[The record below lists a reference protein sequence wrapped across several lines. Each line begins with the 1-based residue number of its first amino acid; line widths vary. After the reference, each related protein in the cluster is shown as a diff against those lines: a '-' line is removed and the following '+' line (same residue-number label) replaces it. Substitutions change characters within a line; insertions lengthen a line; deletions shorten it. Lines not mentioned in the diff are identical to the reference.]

1 MSDNNYSLINF
12 DGASDVVIKLLDMI
26 QNAVGW
32 CVIPKRKAADFEKG
46 LSVYVES
53 IENDPTLSGL
63 EKGVKISSARK
74 EMKQYINQ
82 GKIIAYAAKDIQ
94 VDSKLD
100 VDDDWLM
107 YFFEYAKN
115 VSADDVQRIWAK
127 ILAERCNGNTS
138 MNRRLINAL
147 SMLDHETAHI
157 FERLCGITLEFTCY
171 YIKYAPL
178 VFPVCI
184 YKDYLSELEQVDQGK
199 VIEFTKYH
207 LNFVGFDE
215 KNYDFKKLKDNGLIE
230 MRTEENTMENVL
242 NIEPE
247 IMLNGK
253 AYKIKGDKGIKN
265 LELGR
270 IKYTELGESLCDI
283 VNTSYVFPYFDIL
296 MERYFKSQGYIL
308 LEK

>member
-1 MSDNNYSLINF
+1 MSDTNYSLINF

-32 CVIPKRKAADFEKG
+32 CIMPKGKSADFEKG
-46 LSVYVES
+46 LSVYVET
-53 IENDPTLSGL
+53 IENDSTLNGL
-63 EKGVKISSARK
+63 EKGAKISTARK

-115 VSADDVQRIWAK
+115 ISVDDVQRIWAK
-127 ILAERCNGNTS
+127 ILAERCNGNMN
-138 MNRRLINAL
+138 MNRRLINTL
-147 SMLDHETAHI
+147 SMLDHESAHV
-157 FERLCGITLEFTCY
+157 FEQLCGITFEFTCY
-171 YIKYAPL
+171 YIKYVPL

-184 YKDYLSELEQVDQGK
+184 YKDYLNELEQVDQEK
-199 VIEFTKYH
+199 AIDFLKYY
-207 LNFVGFDE
+207 LGFVNFDE
-215 KNYDFKKLKDNGLIE
+215 KNHEFRILKDIGLIE

-247 IMLNGK
+247 ITLNGK
-253 AYKIKGDKGIKN
+253 EYKIEGDIGKKN

-283 VNTSYVFPYFDIL
+283 VNTSYVFPYFEIL
-296 MERYFKSQGYIL
+296 IERYFKSQGYML